1 MKSVIGAKI
10 RMERLKLNYSQ
21 EGLCKG
27 ICTVSYLSK
36 IEQGQVEAGENIIQL
51 LFQKL
56 HISFHME
63 EEFLKEAGKLID
75 NLYEEFYSFEDMTLL
90 RKELKLKK
98 REYLNSPYLLDAL
111 LFLGMESNQ
120 EGEELAQYIPCMKQ
134 KQYEVYLCMQ
144 CMKGID
150 KSQELLCLNPN
161 AYYMTQLGILRCQK
175 GQYVEALELL
185 LKGYELC
192 SKEGYVTGMLYAQ
205 NFLGNSYAG
214 LNKYELMLRS
224 YKVAAR
230 IAKALKE
237 DEFISQINYNIG
249 SSLLEWNQVEQAKE
263 YLDQCEQRSILYY
276 QKYTICLEKLGEYE
290 LAEKTLQEGHRLLQD
305 ANELKEESEE
315 VLLAYKKMYEVVDYR
330 LSHKEYLNE
339 AEYEE
344 RLLDCI
350 TYLKEVMPIGYAKF
364 HIPYYIEVLEKKRR
378 YKEIYKILKE
388 FS

>member
-36 IEQGQVEAGENIIQL
+36 IEQGHVEAGEDIIQL

-56 HISFHME
+56 HINFHME
-63 EEFLKEAGKLID
+63 EEFLREAVKLID
-75 NLYEEFYSFEDMTLL
+75 HLYDEFYSFGDITLL
-90 RKELKLKK
+90 RQELKLKK
-98 REYLNSPYLLDAL
+98 EEYLNSPYLLDAL
-111 LFLGMESNQ
+111 LFLELESNQ
-120 EGEELAQYIPCMKQ
+120 DGEELAQYISCMKQ
-134 KQYEVYLCMQ
+134 KQYEIYLCMQ
-144 CMKGID
+144 CMKGFD

-161 AYYMTQLGILRCQK
+161 AFYMTQLGILRCQK

-192 SKEGYVTGMLYAQ
+192 SKEGYVIGMLYAQ

-214 LNKYELMLRS
+214 LNKYELMLHS
-224 YKVAAR
+224 YKVAAK

-249 SSLLEWNQVEQAKE
+249 ASLLEWNQVHQAKE

-276 QKYTICLEKLGEYE
+276 QKYTICLEKLGDHE
-290 LAEKTLQEGHRLLQD
+290 LAKKTLQEGYHLLEN
-305 ANELKEESEE
+305 ANEEKEESQE

-339 AEYEE
+339 IEYEE

-350 TYLKEVMPIGYAKF
+350 TYLKEVMPVGYAKF

-378 YKEIYKILKE
+378 YKEIYKIYKE